1 MTRGSTSSPTE
12 GGAAPSG
19 GDAAAAD
26 WSERVSLSFTIG
38 VYVAVNAIADAYL
51 VVDAPDCAHLKTQY
65 VQGNHD
71 WFSTLTS
78 VTGVHRVANTDLHPW
93 KMVVARDDQVQA
105 LVQQLAGYAAS
116 GVVLITSM
124 PMATITGVDYDRLTR
139 PVAETAGKIVV
150 SVPGNALA
158 GDWIDGYADSLKALA
173 RAVPLDGADPQP
185 GNVAVVG
192 YLMDRNEGDHRAN
205 LREMERLLG
214 ALGLRVVS
222 VWLSGQHGA
231 DLARVRDAAA
241 IVALP
246 YGRAAAQ
253 VLGQRL
259 KVPVVEA
266 GLPVGFQGT
275 ERWLQQ
281 IGAALGCADR
291 VAEVLDRELQATVP
305 LVEWVVPHYLV
316 QRSLVHV
323 GDPHLGLA
331 VDELAGELGLRVERH
346 FVLGRRAH
354 ALELIARCGEPRVVV
369 DPKRTQLDHTVRDLI
384 SDGRCDVLVTNSLG
398 YQSGACRAAQVELGF
413 PSFFTHALDERPT
426 FFFRGALSLVE
437 RIVNEMRRAELI
449 SVEHER
455 R

>member
-1 MTRGSTSSPTE
+1 MTQEPTSSRE
-12 GGAAPSG
+12 GEGVAPG
-19 GDAAAAD
+19 GSEAPAAD

-78 VTGVHRVANTDLHPW
+78 VTGIHRVANTDLHPW
-93 KMVVARDDQVQA
+93 KMVAARDDDVQA
-105 LVQQLAGYAAS
+105 LLRKLADYPAA
-116 GVVLITSM
+116 GAVLITSM

-139 PVAETAGKIVV
+139 PVAEAAGKVVV
-150 SVPGNALA
+150 SVPGNGLA

-173 RAVPLDGADPQP
+173 RGVPLDGADPQP

-205 LREMERLLG
+205 LRELERLLG
-214 ALGLRVVS
+214 GLGLRVVS
-222 VWLSGQHGA
+222 VWLSGQRGA

-259 KVPVVEA
+259 KVRVIDA
-266 GLPVGFQGT
+266 GLPFGLEGT
-275 ERWLQQ
+275 ERWLRQ
-281 IGAALGCADR
+281 IGEALGCTDR
-291 VAEVLDRELQATVP
+291 VAEVLDTELQATVP
-305 LVEWVVPHYLV
+305 LLEWVVPHYLA

-331 VDELAGELGLRVERH
+331 IDELAGELGLRVERH

-354 ALELIARCGEPRVVV
+354 ALALVARCGEGRVVI
-369 DPKRTQLDHTVRDLI
+369 DPKRTRLDNTVRELI
-384 SDGRCDVLVTNSLG
+384 ADGRCHVLVTNSLG
-398 YQSGACRAAQVELGF
+398 YQSGPCRAAQVELGF

-426 FFFRGALSLVE
+426 YFFRGALSLVE
-437 RIVNEMRRAELI
+437 RMVNEMRRAELVT
-449 SVEHER
+449 SPLEQR
-455 R
+455 

>member
-1 MTRGSTSSPTE
+1 VSSAPPPIPADARGQP
-12 GGAAPSG
+12 P
-19 GDAAAAD
+19 AAD

-38 VYVAVNAIADAYL
+38 VYVAVNALADAYV

-105 LVQQLAGYAAS
+105 LLQQLAGYPGA

-139 PVAETAGKIVV
+139 PVAEATGKMVA

-173 RAVPLDGADPQP
+173 RVVPLEGAAPQP

-205 LREMERLLG
+205 LRELERLLG
-214 ALGLRVVS
+214 DLGLKVVS
-222 VWLSGQHGA
+222 VWLSGQGAA
-231 DLARVRDAAA
+231 DLAKVRDAAA
-241 IVALP
+241 IVSLP
-246 YGRAAAQ
+246 YGRAAARI
-253 VLGQRL
+253 LGQRL
-259 KVPVVEA
+259 EVPVIEA
-266 GLPVGFQGT
+266 GLPVGIQGT
-275 ERWLQQ
+275 ERWLTR
-281 IGAALGCADR
+281 IAEALGCTDR
-291 VAEVLDRELQATVP
+291 LAAVLDRELRATVP

-331 VDELAGELGLRVERH
+331 VDELAAELGLRVERH

-354 ALELIARCGEPRVVV
+354 ALELLARCGEDRVVV
-369 DPKRTQLDHTVRDLI
+369 DPKRTQMDHALRDMI
-384 SDGRCDVLVTNSLG
+384 ADGRCDVLVTNSLG
-398 YQSGACRAAQVELGF
+398 YQSGPCRAAQVELGF
-413 PSFFTHALDERPT
+413 PSFFTHVLDERPT
-426 FFFRGALSLVE
+426 FFFRGALSIVE
-437 RIVNEMRRAELI
+437 RIINEMRRSELI
-449 SVEHER
+449 TIALEQR
-455 R
+455 